1 MKGKRDG
8 MESIKELTKWSSLAA
23 EGWAPSHNQQKREK
37 EEREQANEMNFTIH
51 SFHGLL
57 SLSQFNN

>member
-1 MKGKRDG
+1 
-8 MESIKELTKWSSLAA
+8 MEWSSLAA